1 MKTSKKIISLLLSAA
16 IIMSAFAITAI
27 SAAAAT
33 GDSEVYFDNSVFNW
47 ENVYI
52 YAYGTK
58 ENAKWPGQLMSATDD
73 GLYKMSFTSAY
84 KSENII
90 FNNGRE
96 KGDGKEQYP
105 KANGLSLKA
114 GQCKLLTA
122 EKQWIDYGKPDE
134 HGYGIAYT
142 ASGTSFSSEFIQVKL
157 GLKNATIGY
166 YSVDGSPK
174 KSYTNGAVIEI
185 GEGKI
190 GNSDITLE
198 LTATGADGVE
208 TTQTFNYCKTFMADQ
223 TTFSAESDGHT
234 REAELGYYGT
244 NPGMQL
250 GKYKTISVDGD
261 VSDWDSSMIIAQG
274 VANDDPRVYMP
285 SSMHEQPWDAY
296 ALYGAWDDENLYF
309 MWEMANTTYITSP
322 SDNFAASNEAR
333 PWRNSIPMYIALSID
348 PEKQAT
354 GKAIGT
360 NLDGSTFTNPFVW
373 GCAGGVAK
381 DGGVGFTTHIDTLVA
396 FDSNNS
402 NGGASI
408 FKADVQD
415 ADGTYMFNYDTRVP
429 IGVRSFQAQDNQNGF
444 KIKYANGTK
453 SETLYGIKDAKGSR
467 TLGDHTDPN
476 ANWVDFYKL
485 GYKKDYGFIY
495 EVAIPYSALGI
506 DRNYVETKGIGAMQI
521 LTYGTSGM
529 DTLPHD
535 PSMLDVADVEYSY
548 DPSTSREKEDIDN
561 ITVPL
566 ARLGKL
572 LPDTQV
578 NEAEFEVNFG
588 ADKNS
593 GQAVGTDILLT
604 AEPYNNH
611 GDVTYQF
618 MVNGQTV
625 QNSATNTYSFTP
637 NEAGAYIFAVKAV
650 DSDGHTAEVTKNFYV
665 SGMSEEEETV
675 IKGDTNRNGVV
686 DVNDVTYLQ
695 IHIANGEGSTLIDIT
710 NKAWFDAADMESDG
724 NLDILDATALQIYI
738 A

>member
-1 MKTSKKIISLLLSAA
+1 MKKCRKYISLLLCAA
-16 IIMSAFAITAI
+16 IIMSAFAVTAI
-27 SAAAAT
+27 SAAAAAAA

-47 ENVYI
+47 DKVYI

-58 ENAKWPGQLMSATDD
+58 ENAKWPGQLMSTTDN
-73 GLYKMSFTSAY
+73 GLYKATFSSAY

-90 FNNGRE
+90 FNNGLE
-96 KGDGKEQYP
+96 EDEGKEQYP
-105 KANGLSLKA
+105 SANGLSLKS
-114 GQCKLLTA
+114 GQCRLLTA
-122 EKQWIDYGKPDE
+122 EKQWVSYGKPDE

-142 ASGTSFSSEFIQVKL
+142 ASGTTFSDESMQVKL
-157 GLKNATIGY
+157 GLKNAAIGF

-174 KSYTNGAVIEI
+174 TSFTNGTVIEI
-185 GEGKI
+185 GKGKI
-190 GNSDITLE
+190 GNSTVTLE
-198 LTATGADGVE
+198 LTATGSDGVE
-208 TTQTFNYCKTFMADQ
+208 TTQTFEYTKTFTAQ
-223 TTFSAESDGHT
+223 ETTFSSDSDGHT
-234 REAELGYYGT
+234 TAAEGGYYGT
-244 NPGMQL
+244 NPNMQL

-274 VANDDPRVYMP
+274 AANDDPRVYMP
-285 SSMHEQPWDAY
+285 SSMHEQPWDGY
-296 ALYGAWDDENLYF
+296 ALYGAWDDDNLYF

-322 SDNFAASNEAR
+322 SDNFAASQEAR

-348 PEKQAT
+348 PNKQAT
-354 GKAIGT
+354 GKAVGT
-360 NLDGSTFTNPFVW
+360 NEDGSTYTNPFVW
-373 GCAGGVAK
+373 GCDSGYAK
-381 DGGVGFTTHIDTLVA
+381 DGGVGFTTHIDTLVT

-408 FKADVQD
+408 YKADVQD
-415 ADGTYMFNYDTRVP
+415 TDGTYMFNYDTRVP
-429 IGVRSFQAQDNQNGF
+429 IGVRSFEAQDNQNGF

-453 SETLYGIKDAKGSR
+453 SETLYGIKDAKGGR

-485 GYKKDYGFIY
+485 GYKKSYGFIY

-548 DPSTSREKEDIDN
+548 DPSSSHEKEDIDN

-637 NEAGAYIFAVKAV
+637 NEAGAYTFAVKAV

-665 SGMSEEEETV
+665 SDKSEETV

-695 IHIANGEGSTLIDIT
+695 IQIANGEGSTLIDIT
-710 NKAWFDAADMESDG
+710 NKAWFDAADMENDG
-724 NLDILDATALQIYI
+724 KLDVLDATALQIYL